1 MVRES
6 EMFIKHKAQDREQ
19 SEWYIRCVTK
29 ATMTASRNMQFFDY
43 VKLTTSHIL
52 VLKIILI
59 LLLV

>member
-1 MVRES
+1 
-6 EMFIKHKAQDREQ
+6 MFIKHKAQDREQ